1 MGAIIAIVLLV
12 LVVGLAIFAVIRSVR
27 IVPQARAGIVERFGR
42 YHRTLH
48 AGLNV
53 VVPFIDRLRPL
64 IDLREQVVSFPPQ
77 PVITRDNL
85 VVGIDTVIYFQV
97 TDPKAAT
104 YEIAN
109 YVAAVEQLTVT
120 TLRNVVG
127 GMDLDMT
134 LTSRDKINSELRK
147 ELDEATGRWGLR
159 VSRVELKAIEPPASI
174 QGSMEKQ
181 MRADRDKRAAILSA
195 EGAKQS
201 AILTAEGERQAAV
214 LRARGEAEAAVV
226 RADADATAQATRARG
241 EAQAIA
247 TVFQAIH
254 EGNPD
259 QRLLAYKYLEML
271 PEIAQGG
278 ANKLWI
284 VPSELGKALEGLGGL
299 FGNANDAAPGAAAR
313 CRDTPEALPGP
324 TAAAASPACRC
335 KRPPAPKPREPWSGG
350 GLPGEAS
357 GLGACGGRTWTRP
370 ESVTRVSNV
379 GCLAVAGPCS
389 TAPSL
394 SLKVDPCHGQVTQ
407 AAPPTLAT
415 RPWCSGP
422 PRCAQWSESTWTA
435 VAVAHREH
443 AQVAELAADR
453 PPLGQLRRAGTG
465 RASRARPGDR
475 SARRGSPRP
484 RAAARGG
491 RPGSAPAVAAAG
503 RRRTAAWPV
512 PRRPA
517 ARASSEPANSVVAP
531 ACAIACTSP
540 TRCWWRCSA
549 DQSASPVAAA
559 GTAAATPAATSVA
572 AARSAPGRR
581 TGRAAPRRSS
591 SRAASGPGPDERA
604 ARTARRAARRSAG
617 RRQGAHHEAGQRA
630 DRAVEGLRALD
641 ALGDRRRPGGAQR
654 RPRRPQ
660 RLVTGDL
667 PHNPDVPRQTGV
679 VTQAR

>member
-1 MGAIIAIVLLV
+1 MALTCVLTEPLWYFTLRRVTVCVRYRLTWAEIVVMGAIIAIVLIV
-12 LVVGLAIFAVIRSVR
+12 LIVGLAVAAVVRGVR

-42 YHRTLH
+42 YHRTLY
-48 AGLNV
+48 AGLNI

-77 PVITRDNL
+77 PVITKDNL

-134 LTSRDKINSELRK
+134 LTSRDKINGELRK

-174 QGSMEKQ
+174 QDSMEKQ

-201 AILTAEGERQAAV
+201 AILTAEGARQAAV

-259 QRLLAYKYLEML
+259 QRLLAYKYLETL

-299 FGNANDAAPGAAAR
+299 FNGKPEANGTLPLPRDNTPEPLPGHAPEALSGHA
-313 CRDTPEALPGP
+313 PEALPGP
-324 TAAAASPACRC
+324 
-335 KRPPAPKPREPWSGG
+335 EGG
-350 GLPGEAS
+350 GSITRLP
-357 GLGACGGRTWTRP
+357 L
-370 ESVTRVSNV
+370 
-379 GCLAVAGPCS
+379 
-389 TAPSL
+389 
-394 SLKVDPCHGQVTQ
+394 
-407 AAPPTLAT
+407 
-415 RPWCSGP
+415 
-422 PRCAQWSESTWTA
+422 
-435 VAVAHREH
+435 
-443 AQVAELAADR
+443 
-453 PPLGQLRRAGTG
+453 
-465 RASRARPGDR
+465 
-475 SARRGSPRP
+475 
-484 RAAARGG
+484 
-491 RPGSAPAVAAAG
+491 
-503 RRRTAAWPV
+503 
-512 PRRPA
+512 
-517 ARASSEPANSVVAP
+517 
-531 ACAIACTSP
+531 
-540 TRCWWRCSA
+540 
-549 DQSASPVAAA
+549 
-559 GTAAATPAATSVA
+559 
-572 AARSAPGRR
+572 
-581 TGRAAPRRSS
+581 
-591 SRAASGPGPDERA
+591 
-604 ARTARRAARRSAG
+604 
-617 RRQGAHHEAGQRA
+617 
-630 DRAVEGLRALD
+630 
-641 ALGDRRRPGGAQR
+641 
-654 RPRRPQ
+654 
-660 RLVTGDL
+660 
-667 PHNPDVPRQTGV
+667 
-679 VTQAR
+679 